1 MKKIVLAISAFL
13 LILSSC
19 KSNTSDSTTEYI
31 QTTFQATVCETEA
44 AVPITVSPLATEDF
58 LLPLDDF
65 SWERAFSAEY
75 IMLHFTSAIKLSQTD
90 PYNMDTVRNIFKDSE
105 VSIHYIIDRNGNIS
119 CFIPEDRAAWHA
131 GKGEYANDE
140 RLTNAMNKYSIGI
153 ELLAIGSQKDME
165 QYLTQEEYNS
175 LDSSVIGFTEEQYS
189 ALSTLLNDICERN
202 QIAFDKEHIIG
213 HDMYNPQKSDPGEL
227 FDWSKIGL

>member
-1 MKKIVLAISAFL
+1 MKKLVLAISAFL

-19 KSNTSDSTTEYI
+19 KSNTSDSTAEYI
-31 QTTFQATVCETEA
+31 KTTLQTTVCETEV
-44 AVPITVSPLATEDF
+44 AVPITVSLLATEDF

-65 SWERAFSAEY
+65 SWEREFSAEY
-75 IMLHFTSAIKLSQTD
+75 IMLHFTSAVKLSQTD
-90 PYNMDTVRNIFKDSE
+90 PYNIDTVRNIFKDSE
-105 VSIHYIIDRNGNIS
+105 VSIHYIIDRSGSIS

-140 RLTNAMNKYSIGI
+140 CLTNAMNKYSIGI
-153 ELLAIGSQKDME
+153 ELLAIGTQKEMA
-165 QYLTQEEYNS
+165 QYITKEEYNS
-175 LDSSVIGFTEEQYS
+175 LDSSLIGFTDEQYT
-189 ALSTLLNDICERN
+189 ALNALLSDICERN

-227 FDWSKIGL
+227 FDWSRIGL